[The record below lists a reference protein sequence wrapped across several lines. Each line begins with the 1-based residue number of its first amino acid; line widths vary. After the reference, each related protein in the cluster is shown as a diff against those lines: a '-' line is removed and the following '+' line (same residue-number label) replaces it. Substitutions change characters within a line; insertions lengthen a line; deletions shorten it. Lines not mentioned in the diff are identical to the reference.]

1 MEQGVILKRDHVW
14 YRTNKKIKGGK
25 FGAITLLLPFILMI
39 VMFQILPLLTVAE
52 GSLRQDGESAYSLYN
67 YIYIIKSK
75 LFRQSIMNS
84 LEISFYSTIIGLIIA
99 FQGAY
104 SISKLNE
111 KVRKRVLLLSNMTS
125 NFSGLPLAFAFIVL
139 LGTNGILTIILRKTG
154 LVDGFD
160 IYSKT
165 GLTLVYIYFQIS
177 LGILL
182 LYPSFDMIKEEW
194 YEAAAILGATKLQFW
209 RKVALPVLL
218 PSVLGTGILLFA
230 NAMGAYATTYGLV
243 LSNYNVIPIRI
254 GSLVSGDIFLKP
266 NLAGA
271 LAMVMTLILTFI
283 ITVNEL
289 LIKKGRGRNGKKQY

>member
-1 MEQGVILKRDHVW
+1 MEQVVIFKKNHVWCQISKKKRD
-14 YRTNKKIKGGK
+14 GK

-39 VMFQILPLLTVAE
+39 IMFQILPLLTVAE
-52 GSLRQDGESAYSLYN
+52 GSLRQDGMSTYSFYN
-67 YIYIIKSK
+67 YIYIFKNK
-75 LFRQSIMNS
+75 FFRQSIINS

-104 SISKLNE
+104 SISKLNG
-111 KVRKRVLLLSNMTS
+111 KVRKRILLLSNMTS

-139 LGTNGILTIILRKTG
+139 LGTNGVLTIILRRAG

-160 IYSKT
+160 IYSKA

-182 LYPSFDMIKEEW
+182 LYPSFDMIREEW
-194 YEAAAILGATKLQFW
+194 YEAASILGATKFEFW
-209 RKVALPVLL
+209 RKIALPVLL

-271 LAMVMTLILTFI
+271 LAIVMTLILTFI

-289 LIKKGRGRNGKKQY
+289 LIKNGRRRNGKK